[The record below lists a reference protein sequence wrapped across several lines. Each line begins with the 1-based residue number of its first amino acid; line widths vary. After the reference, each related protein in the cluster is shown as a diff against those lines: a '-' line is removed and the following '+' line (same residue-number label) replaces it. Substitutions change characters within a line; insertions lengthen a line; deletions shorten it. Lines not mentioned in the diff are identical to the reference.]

1 LLFRQTSLRTALIIA
16 FGCCFLQSTQA
27 QTASPVITSH
37 YATVDGVRLHYL
49 QAGHGPAILL
59 LHGFAETSRMWRPA
73 MQELA
78 GRFTL
83 IAPDLPCIGDS
94 AIPAQGPQFKSVA
107 VTLHALV
114 KSLGIDKARVVGHD
128 IGLMAAYAYAAQ
140 FPAETEKL
148 VLMDAFLPG
157 IGNWRSIYDS
167 SDLWHF
173 RFNGSTP
180 EALVKGRESIY
191 FAYFW
196 NDLAADKNHSIPSS
210 DRAAYLHS
218 YSQPGRMHAAWEYFV
233 AFPQTAKDFAEFVRT
248 PLPMPI
254 LVISG
259 EKSGGSELPA
269 EVRLIGPN
277 VKEVILPGTGHW
289 VMEENYKGSMA
300 ALTAFL

>member
-1 LLFRQTSLRTALIIA
+1 MLFRRYALRAMLLLASSCSALA
-16 FGCCFLQSTQA
+16 A
-27 QTASPVITSH
+27 QPVITSH
-37 YATVDGVRLHYL
+37 YTTVDGIRLHYL
-49 QAGHGPAILL
+49 QAGHGPAVLL
-59 LHGFAETSRMWRPA
+59 LHGFAENSRMWRPA
-73 MQELA
+73 MQQLS

-83 IAPDLPCIGDS
+83 IAPDLPGIGDS
-94 AIPAQGPQFKSVA
+94 AIPVQDPQFKFVA
-107 VTLHALV
+107 VTLHSLV
-114 KSLGIDKARVVGHD
+114 KSLGITKARVVGHD

-173 RFNGSTP
+173 RFNGPTP
-180 EALVKGRESIY
+180 EALIKGRESIY

-196 NDLAADKNHSIPSS
+196 NDLAADKNHSIPVA
-210 DRAAYLHS
+210 DRAAYLRA
-218 YSQPGRMHAAWEYFV
+218 YSHAGRMHAAWEYFI

-259 EKSGGSELPA
+259 EKSGGTELPD
-269 EVRLIGPN
+269 EVKLIGPN
-277 VKEVILPGTGHW
+277 VKVVILPDTGHW
-289 VMEENYKGSMA
+289 VMEENFKGSMA
-300 ALTAFL
+300 ALTDFL